1 MSSYPKTPHNQPI
14 FITRRGMYE
23 QAEEG
28 FDRINQRLD
37 QIEQRIDPELDTTTT
52 RPQMPIGTPQP
63 PLGRNSSQMTCP
75 YCSEEIWTQVETKRG
90 LWNWLACLGLCIPLT
105 MFLYV

>member
-1 MSSYPKTPHNQPI
+1 MSSYPKTPAHDQPKGLFNQI
-14 FITRRGMYE
+14 
-23 QAEEG
+23 EEG
-28 FDRINQRLD
+28 ID
-37 QIEQRIDPELDTTTT
+37 QIDQRFDQELDTTTT

-75 YCSEEIWTQVETKRG
+75 YCSEEIWTQVETKRS